1 VRQRTIIRTAIAAFV
16 AITILGTATACS
28 TRAPS
33 DHIILYYKNGA
44 GDNKTFSSCIQPG
57 EAGEYPIDDQ
67 IFALPTS
74 MRTWNIRPDGKGD
87 SKDPISSGSQPGTD
101 NQPGPPVAVI
111 TAVDFYLNVDC
122 TQKANSP
129 IVQFWE
135 KTGRRYG
142 ISKDGENGFQSAAW
156 NTMLI
161 NTLVTAEEKAIREQT
176 MRYNADAMDANV
188 GGVWQKIEAALGTTF
203 SAQLRAK
210 LGGDYFCG
218 TGYDGGKKVTWTEP
232 VLNADGTI
240 GSRQA
245 EGTCPPVRVSVTDIN
260 LLNADV
266 QKSRDNV
273 YKAQQEAKEA
283 LIRAQAEVDKAAI
296 LSKSAQDPNY
306 LRLIEAQ
313 AQLEAAKAQAEAA
326 KACAANPNCTI
337 IIGGTG
343 GVIVGK

>member
-1 VRQRTIIRTAIAAFV
+1 MRQRTITKATVAV
-16 AITILGTATACS
+16 LTAITILGTATACS

-44 GDNKTFSSCIQPG
+44 GDNKVFSECIQPG
-57 EAGEYPIDDQ
+57 KSGAYPVDDQ

-74 MRTWNIRPDGKGD
+74 LRTWSIRPDGKGD

-101 NQPGPPVAVI
+101 GQPGAPVAVL
-111 TAVDFYLNVDC
+111 TAVDFYLNIDC
-122 TQKANSP
+122 TKGVNSP

-135 KTGRRYG
+135 NTGRRYG
-142 ISKDGENGFQSAAW
+142 ISKDGENEFQPAAW
-156 NTMLI
+156 NNMLL

-203 SAQLRAK
+203 SVQLRAK

-218 TGYDGGKKVTWTEP
+218 TGYAGGRPVTWNES

-240 GSRQA
+240 GTRQV
-245 EGTCPPVRVSVTDIN
+245 EGTCPPVRVSITDIN
-260 LLNADV
+260 FLNADI
-266 QKSRDNV
+266 QKARDNV

-283 LIRAQAEVDKAAI
+283 LIKAQAEVDKAVL
-296 LSKSAQDPNY
+296 LSTAAKDAAY
-306 LRLIEAQ
+306 MEMLRIQ
-313 AQLEAAKAQAEAA
+313 AQLEAAKA
-326 KACAANPNCTI
+326 CSANPNCTL
-337 IIGGTG
+337 IIGAQ